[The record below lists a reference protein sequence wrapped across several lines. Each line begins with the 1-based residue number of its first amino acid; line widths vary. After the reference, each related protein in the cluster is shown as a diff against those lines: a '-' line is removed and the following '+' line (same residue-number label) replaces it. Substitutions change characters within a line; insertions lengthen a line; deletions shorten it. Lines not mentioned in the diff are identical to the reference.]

1 MNYGDNCYR
10 GYKKIFS
17 QIIADL
23 LRKDY
28 NSIKHW
34 LYTM

>member
-1 MNYGDNCYR
+1 MAIIAAERTRKYFY
-10 GYKKIFS
+10 